1 MLMVGV
7 IPAKLGAAGR
17 ADERYGE
24 FSETGRKTAKY
35 TAVAFHLQRFAI
47 LPIQKLKRGSCLPA
61 QKNMLPNGACFEL
74 QG

>member
-7 IPAKLGAAGR
+7 IPTKLGAAGR

-24 FSETGRKTAKY
+24 FSENRKVHGGSVPPAALRYPSHTEIE
-35 TAVAFHLQRFAI
+35 TR
-47 LPIQKLKRGSCLPA
+47 SCLPA

-74 QG
+74 QE